1 VTLHLDQ
8 NQIMLPEVKS
18 CGVLLFRSEPE
29 ESFLL
34 MKHPHRWDLP
44 KGHVDPGE
52 SETECALRELQE
64 ETGITPDLISLDPR
78 FRYATQYVSHEK
90 RLGGTEV
97 LKTLVVFLGRLVG
110 PVEIQT
116 TEHNGFAWFR
126 WNPPHQ
132 IQEQA
137 IDPLLAYVA
146 GFLEDTRKMPH
157 S

>member
-1 VTLHLDQ
+1 
-8 NQIMLPEVKS
+8 MLSEIKS

-52 SETECALRELQE
+52 TEIECALRELRE
-64 ETGITPDLISLDPR
+64 ETGITADEITLDPC
-78 FRYATQYVSHEK
+78 FRYSTQYVIREK

-97 LKTLVVFLGRLVG
+97 LKTLVVFLGRLAR

-116 TEHNGFAWFR
+116 TEHDGFAWFL
-126 WNPPHQ
+126 WNPPLQ
-132 IQEQA
+132 IQPQA
-137 IDPLLAYVA
+137 IDPLLASVA
-146 GFLEDTRKMPH
+146 SYLEGAGESPQN
-157 S
+157 

>member
-1 VTLHLDQ
+1 
-8 NQIMLPEVKS
+8 MLPEIKS

-44 KGHVDPGE
+44 KGHVDAGE

-64 ETGITPDLISLDPR
+64 ETGITPADITLDPH
-78 FRYATQYVSHEK
+78 FRYAMQYVIPEK

-97 LKTLVVFLGRLVG
+97 LKTLVVFLGRLVR
-110 PVEIQT
+110 PVQIQT
-116 TEHNGFAWFR
+116 TEHDDFAWFR

-132 IQEQA
+132 IQPQA
-137 IDPLLAYVA
+137 IDPLLASVA
-146 GFLEDTRKMPH
+146 SFLDDMNKTARN
-157 S
+157 